1 MMTIEKSE
9 FNIDM
14 DILERGIKAVE
25 DFTPLPFDKV
35 DKELREATKRTGENI
50 KQDLKEMLTELEVN
64 YG

>member
-1 MMTIEKSE
+1 MMNIEQSQ

-35 DKELREATKRTGENI
+35 DEGLREATKRTGENI
-50 KQDLKEMLTELEVN
+50 KQGLKEMLMELEVN